1 MSKFTNE
8 SGEEK
13 YEDVSDISSPS
24 RARRNAKRMFNIKQK
39 IHEKKQGVG
48 TSNMLSE
55 LDLTHQTVNVLDDK
69 RRANRNVGEQPSL
82 SP

>member
-1 MSKFTNE
+1 
-8 SGEEK
+8 
-13 YEDVSDISSPS
+13 
-24 RARRNAKRMFNIKQK
+24 MFNIKQK
-39 IHEKKQGVG
+39 IHEKKQGGG

-82 SP
+82 SPQPQLAPKAESIGTNSEE